1 MCIFCKIV
9 NKEIPSYT
17 IYEDNTC
24 VAFLD
29 LSQANIGH
37 TLVVSKKHYNNILD
51 ITENDASHIFSIVPK
66 ITKKISEVLNIKDF
80 NILNNCGKEA
90 GQTIDHFHIHI
101 IPRLP
106 NDSIKMEFG
115 EHKLTDEG
123 FKELSKKLSL

>member
-17 IYEDNTC
+17 IYEDEKC

-51 ITENDASHIFSIVPK
+51 ITEADASHMFSVVSK

-106 NDSIKMEFG
+106 NDSIKIEFS
-115 EHKLTDEG
+115 EHKLTDED
-123 FKELSKKLSL
+123 FKNLCKKLSL

>member
-17 IYEDNTC
+17 IYEDNIC

-37 TLVVSKKHYNNILD
+37 TLVVSKKHYNNTLD
-51 ITENDASHIFSIVPK
+51 ITESDASHIFSIVPK

-115 EHKLTDEG
+115 EHKLTDEE

>member
-17 IYEDNTC
+17 IYEDNIC

-51 ITENDASHIFSIVPK
+51 ISRLFSSDPPK
-66 ITKKISEVLNIKDF
+66 KQPNKKPGMRALKKRLIPGFFSFMPSAGNTAKRTIS
-80 NILNNCGKEA
+80 
-90 GQTIDHFHIHI
+90 Q
-101 IPRLP
+101 
-106 NDSIKMEFG
+106 
-115 EHKLTDEG
+115 
-123 FKELSKKLSL
+123 

>member
-17 IYEDNTC
+17 IYEDDIC

-37 TLVVSKKHYNNILD
+37 TLVVTKKHYNNILD
-51 ITENDASHIFSIVPK
+51 ITENDASHIFAIVPK

-80 NILNNCGKEA
+80 NILNNCGKKA

-101 IPRLP
+101 IPRLQ
-106 NDSIKMEFG
+106 NDSIKIEFN
-115 EHKLTDEG
+115 EHKLTDEE

>member
-17 IYEDNTC
+17 IYEDDTC

-51 ITENDASHIFSIVPK
+51 ITENDASHIFSIVLK

-90 GQTIDHFHIHI
+90 GQTIDQFHIHI
-101 IPRLP
+101 IPRLQ

-115 EHKLTDEG
+115 EHKLTDEE

>member
-1 MCIFCKIV
+1 M
-9 NKEIPSYT
+9 
-17 IYEDNTC
+17 
-24 VAFLD
+24 
-29 LSQANIGH
+29 
-37 TLVVSKKHYNNILD
+37 
-51 ITENDASHIFSIVPK
+51 
-66 ITKKISEVLNIKDF
+66 LNIKDF

-115 EHKLTDEG
+115 EHKLTDEE